1 MNSGKQIL
9 PVYFHIPKNA
19 GSYIN
24 ETFFNRLRKDGIAK
38 NFINVFK
45 GGKNICN
52 IICSSDVNKDNN
64 FKLTIYS
71 SWLYSVELKD
81 LQLENL
87 DVKLICITP
96 AGFRN
101 YKKEIYNLIP
111 NNMSIREFICLRSP
125 YNRLQ
130 SLYSYNYS
138 QSNNYRHKTPIL
150 SSHLTFIEYINSNLL
165 EEGWLIRNILDIPD
179 STLLTEDHYNKA
191 CSILDNFDLMDFN
204 NISNDASQ
212 FYNKYYKIHIKDT
225 NNLPTFKRKIN
236 VTSDKIDIDF
246 NMLDVKTQ
254 NKFTERQKWD
264 IKLFNR
270 YIKTK

>member
-1 MNSGKQIL
+1 MNSDEQIL

-19 GSYIN
+19 GTYIH
-24 ETFFNRLRKDGIAK
+24 ETFYNRLTMDGMAK

-45 GGKNICN
+45 DGKNICR
-52 IICSSDVNKDNN
+52 IISGDVNGNN
-64 FKLTIYS
+64 NYKPTIYS

-81 LQLENL
+81 LHLENL

-138 QSNNYRHKTPIL
+138 QTNNYRYKTSIL

-165 EEGWLIRNILDIPD
+165 EECWLIRNILDIPD
-179 STLLTEDHYNKA
+179 STLLTEDHYNKV
-191 CSILDNFDLMDFN
+191 CNILDTFDLMDFN

-212 FYNKYYKIHIKDT
+212 FYNMYYKPYIKSEASES
-225 NNLPTFKRKIN
+225 TFKCKSN

-270 YIKTK
+270 YMETK

>member
-1 MNSGKQIL
+1 MNSDKQIL

-24 ETFFNRLRKDGIAK
+24 EMFFTRLKIDGIAK

-45 GGKNICN
+45 DGKNICN
-52 IICSSDVNKDNN
+52 IICGDVNKDIK
-64 FKLTIYS
+64 FKQPSKQAL
-71 SWLYSVELKD
+71 WLYNVELED

-87 DVKLICITP
+87 DVKLIIITP
-96 AGFRN
+96 IGFRN
-101 YKKEIYNLIP
+101 YKKQIYNLIP
-111 NNMSIREFICLRSP
+111 TKISTREFICLRSP
-125 YNRLQ
+125 YDRLQ
-130 SLYSYNYS
+130 SLYSYKYQ
-138 QSNNYRHKTPIL
+138 QSNNYRHKTSPV

-165 EEGWLIRNILDIPD
+165 EECWLIKNILDIPD

-212 FYNKYYKIHIKDT
+212 FYNKYYKTHIKDT
-225 NNLPTFKRKIN
+225 NNLPTFKHKIN
-236 VTSDKIDIDF
+236 VTGDKIDIDF

-254 NKFTERQKWD
+254 NNFTERQKWD